1 MPPGPAAAPGPRD
14 ALVPPGQAGPDRG
27 KALAWPSGP
36 SVQVSVAPA
45 GRGGAL
51 STVTI
56 QAQQCLEGVWS
67 VSRVNS
73 FLPPTCLVSA
83 GLLGPRG
90 RAGRG
95 TRPGGRGPHP
105 ACGAASPV
113 DVGGCS
119 PIVPRPMS
127 GPPAGHWGSVSC
139 TSPERASFQSASLAL
154 LPRPCVAL
162 RADER
167 APGLLQR
174 DPPHPQALGRGGH
187 HVRKVP
193 SGPAPSRLSCRAR
206 PAPGLWPG

>member
-14 ALVPPGQAGPDRG
+14 APVPPGQAGPDRG

-45 GRGGAL
+45 GRGGTL

-90 RAGRG
+90 RAV
-95 TRPGGRGPHP
+95 GGRAGPVP
-105 ACGAASPV
+105 GAAV
-113 DVGGCS
+113 HT
-119 PIVPRPMS
+119 
-127 GPPAGHWGSVSC
+127 PPA
-139 TSPERASFQSASLAL
+139 AQL
-154 LPRPCVAL
+154 LL
-162 RADER
+162 WTLGG
-167 APGLLQR
+167 APQ
-174 DPPHPQALGRGGH
+174 
-187 HVRKVP
+187 
-193 SGPAPSRLSCRAR
+193 
-206 PAPGLWPG
+206 